1 MVNICRMLCLVFL
14 MSNFLLLAFA
24 DEKDWTIQTPL
35 PVPQVQSEMQDSQSI
50 PKVHLYFADRYGNY
64 LQAEE
69 RLLSSVT
76 HTVEKGRLIVKAL
89 IKGPKTDLIR
99 TIPLGTRLHAFY
111 LDRDG
116 RAYVDL
122 SDNIMIDSPGG
133 VKSEI
138 LTIYSIVNSL
148 ILNTPEIEAVK
159 ILINGRETPTLGGH
173 IDNRYSFTADML
185 LIR

>member
-1 MVNICRMLCLVFL
+1 
-14 MSNFLLLAFA
+14 MSNYALLSFA
-24 DEKDWTIQTPL
+24 DEKDGTIQTPL
-35 PVPQVQSEMQDSQSI
+35 PIPQAQPEKQDSQSLTLL
-50 PKVHLYFADRYGNY
+50 HLYFADRFGNY

-69 RLLSSVT
+69 RQLSSVS
-76 HTVEKGRLIVKAL
+76 HAVEKGRLIIKAL

-99 TIPLGTRLHAFY
+99 TIPLGTRLHALY
-111 LDRDG
+111 LDRNG

-122 SDNIMIDSPGG
+122 SDNVINHSPRGC
-133 VKSEI
+133 KSEI

-148 ILNTPEIEAVK
+148 ILNIPEIEAVK

-173 IDNRYSFTADML
+173 IDNRYAFTADML

>member
-1 MVNICRMLCLVFL
+1 M
-14 MSNFLLLAFA
+14 LLAFA

-35 PVPQVQSEMQDSQSI
+35 PVPQVQPEVKDSQSLSM
-50 PKVHLYFADRYGNY
+50 VHLYFADRYGNY

-69 RLLSSVT
+69 RQLSSVT
-76 HTVEKGRLIVKAL
+76 HAVEKGQLIVKAL

-99 TIPLGTRLHAFY
+99 TIPSGTRLHAFY

-122 SDNIMIDSPGG
+122 SDNVMIDSPRGC
-133 VKSEI
+133 KSEI

-148 ILNTPEIEAVK
+148 ILNTPEIETVK
-159 ILINGRETPTLGGH
+159 ILVNGRETQTLGGH